1 MTEYESPAS
10 RRAFAISGSVF
21 LLTCAVPFSATFCL
35 QKFVRGEFM
44 ERVKPERQG
53 MDAARLARIGAWMD
67 RYVEA
72 RKYPGCSILIAR
84 NGAEVYHHACGL
96 RDIARNKP
104 FTRDTAVRI
113 YSMTKPVT
121 SVAIMMLAERGLFH
135 LDIPVSEFIP
145 AFQNMTCLLPGAID
159 FHQVKPCAT
168 PTLHQL
174 LTHTSGLSYPFNPGL
189 LPAVMN
195 DADMMFKPDQGPL
208 EAMANSVAELPLAFE
223 PGSRWEY
230 SVGIDILGRVVEVV
244 SGKSLADFFAQEIL
258 GPLGM
263 EETGF
268 SVPLA
273 ARDRFAA
280 LYTPLAGDAMALNT
294 AQKGADTLRC
304 VDDPETS
311 SFLDASMHS
320 GGGGLVGTLDDY
332 MKFAEMLR
340 RNGENGARLLSSKT
354 VQFMR
359 MNHLRGDIAS
369 MGPASFAEQ
378 PMEGMGFGLGGAV
391 VLDAGRS
398 RVPGSKG
405 DFSWGGMAS
414 TFFWTDPLLD
424 LSVVFFTQLSPSSS
438 YPSRAELKALVHG
451 AIAG

>member
-1 MTEYESPAS
+1 
-10 RRAFAISGSVF
+10 
-21 LLTCAVPFSATFCL
+21 
-35 QKFVRGEFM
+35 M
-44 ERVKPERQG
+44 ERAKPEQQG
-53 MDAARLARIGAWMD
+53 MDGARLARIGAWMD

-72 RKYPGCSILIAR
+72 RKYPGSSILIAR
-84 NGAEVYHHACGL
+84 HGTEVYHHATGL
-96 RDIARNKP
+96 RDITRGKP
-104 FTRDTAVRI
+104 FERDTAVRI

-135 LDIPVSEFIP
+135 LDCPVSEFIP
-145 AFQNMTCLLPGAID
+145 AFQDMTCLLPGAVDI
-159 FHQVKPCAT
+159 HHVKPCAT

-174 LTHTSGLSYPFNPGL
+174 LTHTAGLSYPFNPGI

-195 DADMMFKPDQGPL
+195 DADFMFKPDQGAL
-208 EAMANSVAELPLAFE
+208 AGMVNAVAELPLAFE
-223 PGSRWEY
+223 PGTRWEY
-230 SVGIDILGRVVEVV
+230 SVAIDILGRVVEVV
-244 SGKSLADFFAQEIL
+244 SGKSLAEFFEQEVL

-263 EETGF
+263 TETAF
-268 SVPLA
+268 SVPVS

-280 LYTPLAGDAMALNT
+280 LYTPLAGDAMALNS
-294 AQKGADTLRC
+294 AQKGAESLRC
-304 VDDPETS
+304 VDDPEKS
-311 SFLDASMHS
+311 PFLKATMYS
-320 GGGGLVGTLDDY
+320 GGGGLIGTLDDY

-340 RNGENGARLLSSKT
+340 RGGEAGARLLSPKT
-354 VQFMR
+354 VAFMR
-359 MNHLRGDIAS
+359 QNHLRGDIAS

-391 VLDAGRS
+391 VLEPGRS

-414 TFFWTDPLLD
+414 TFFWTDPEMD

-451 AIAG
+451 AVIA